1 MLATLGTFAVVY
13 GGATDST
20 DKHSTEGTTTTFF
33 HKPSAPLIGNLLA
46 LIGSFAYGSYQ
57 VLYKLYAALP
67 SDPEVA
73 AERMYEEIPG
83 DDAEAAVVDKT
94 DAVCPPPFGLHPN
107 FITSVLG
114 SFTFIVLWIPLPVL
128 HWSGAEPF
136 SLPPNKWTAVI
147 IACIALTGSTSV
159 AGSMVVVLSVPLV
172 FLLIFLLGLVRNMGP
187 NHRFCWQSLNYC
199 PHPHSRCEFIVMPPG
214 LIIDMYQVL
223 FGPGLEVLTFWSLL
237 GSGVIVLAFAVLA
250 YDTFTKKT

>member
-1 MLATLGTFAVVY
+1 LLAIVLATLGTFAVVY
-13 GGATDST
+13 GGASVSK
-20 DKHSTEGTTTTFF
+20 DKHSTEGKTTNFV

-46 LIGSFAYGSYQ
+46 LIGSLAYGSYQ

-83 DDAEAAVVDKT
+83 DEVEAAVEIVDKT

-114 SFTFIVLWIPLPVL
+114 LFTFIILWIPLPVL

-136 SLPPNKWTAVI
+136 RLPPNKWTALI
-147 IACIALTGSTSV
+147 IASIALTGSTSV
-159 AGSMVVVLSVPLV
+159 AGSMVV
-172 FLLIFLLGLVRNMGP
+172 IFMRSLWFIINIFT
-187 NHRFCWQSLNYC
+187 RFC
-199 PHPHSRCEFIVMPPG
+199 
-214 LIIDMYQVL
+214 
-223 FGPGLEVLTFWSLL
+223 
-237 GSGVIVLAFAVLA
+237 
-250 YDTFTKKT
+250 